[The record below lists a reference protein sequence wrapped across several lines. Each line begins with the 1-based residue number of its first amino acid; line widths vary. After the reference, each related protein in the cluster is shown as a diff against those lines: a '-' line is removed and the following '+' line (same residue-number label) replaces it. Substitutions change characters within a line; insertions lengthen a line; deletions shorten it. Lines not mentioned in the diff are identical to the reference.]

1 MRLRTF
7 HATTMKE
14 AMARVRAEMGPD
26 AIIVYAF
33 ERKRGRGVEVRA
45 AAEGPPPPPA
55 ERGRVQ
61 GAEGSLAGAAGAP
74 KVARKPRAPN
84 GAAAHA
90 PAKPAAPR
98 VNSAE
103 VIRRALAFHGLPG
116 TLATVLSELAA
127 NMKET
132 DAALMLGHALDAR
145 LAFRPLP
152 VRPPMPIMLV
162 GGPGVGKTVT
172 TAKLAARARLAGHQV
187 RVVTTDTLR
196 SGAIEQLA
204 KLLSVLKLEPD
215 IAETP
220 EALAAWLHAQ
230 EAEAKSAV
238 FLIDTPGTNTLLGSE
253 RADLSRFI
261 KAGALEPV
269 LVHAAGADCDEA
281 AADAKLF
288 AALGVR
294 RMITTRLDG
303 ARRLGSLLAA
313 ADAAHLGIAEV
324 SLSPYLSEP
333 LSALT
338 SVTLARILLAQSGGA
353 IALQEN
359 GTRPIAPRPVME
371 HRVQ

>member
-7 HATTMKE
+7 HAATMKE

-26 AIIVYAF
+26 AIIVYAY

-45 AAEGPPPPPA
+45 AADGPPPPPA
-55 ERGRVQ
+55 PRARVQ
-61 GAEGSLAGAAGAP
+61 GAEASLSGAAGAP
-74 KVARKPRAPN
+74 KVARKPRAMN
-84 GAAAHA
+84 GSAAHVSQ
-90 PAKPAAPR
+90 KPAAPR
-98 VNSAE
+98 VNAAE
-103 VIRRALAFHGLPG
+103 IIRRALAFHGLPG
-116 TLATVLSELAA
+116 ALATVLSELAA

-132 DAALMLGHALDAR
+132 DAALMLGHALDTR

-152 VRPPMPIMLV
+152 VQPPAPIMLV

-172 TAKLAARARLAGHQV
+172 TAKLAARARLAGHHV

-196 SGAIEQLA
+196 SGAIEQLK
-204 KLLSVLKLEPD
+204 KLLSVLELEPD

-238 FLIDTPGTNTLLGSE
+238 LLIDTPGTNALVGSE
-253 RADLSRFI
+253 RADLKRFI

-281 AADAKLF
+281 TADAKVF

-333 LSALT
+333 LNALT

-359 GTRPIAPRPVME
+359 GTRPVAPRPVME